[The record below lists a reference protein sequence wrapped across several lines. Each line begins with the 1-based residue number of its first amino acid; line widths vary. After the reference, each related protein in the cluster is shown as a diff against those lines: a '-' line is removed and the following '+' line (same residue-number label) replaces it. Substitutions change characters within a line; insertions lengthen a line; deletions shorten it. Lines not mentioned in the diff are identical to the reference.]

1 MTTVAVL
8 STSGKKLMPTNSYR
22 ARKLLKSKRA
32 VIYKHRPIFTIKL
45 VDRIDGYTQ
54 TIEYKCDTGYQN
66 IGISICSD
74 TKEFVNEQRDL
85 LKDETERHNNRRKY
99 RRTRRNRLRYRK
111 ARWNNRKGMIS
122 KDGFAP
128 SIRNKRDVHIRLYEE
143 YYKVFP
149 ITKVVFEMG
158 QFDTQVLKAV
168 EAGLPV
174 PEGMDYQQGEQYGYA
189 TLREAVFA
197 RDNYTCI
204 CCGKSAIKDGV
215 KLKIHHIGYL
225 SGDRSN
231 RMENLSSVCENCHTP
246 TNHKPG
252 GKLYNLKS
260 RLRSFKGATFMTMVR
275 YSMVNQLKAATPDVT
290 IKVTYGA
297 ATKLARKE
305 LNVKKTHSNDAYC
318 MGKFHPK
325 YRSDFK
331 HYKKCRRNNRVLS
344 KFYDAKYRDI
354 RDGSV
359 KTGSQLSCGRTNR
372 SIPRHTKLDER
383 IYRAYKISKGRVST
397 RRQHYSLRPGD
408 KVLFE
413 GQKYFVAGIQNNG
426 DYIKLTNGKVCSLKK
441 VRVLQHCNA
450 WAAVFQEGI
459 HPTTYTY
466 KGRKYFAKK
475 NYDKKY

>member
-1 MTTVAVL
+1 
-8 STSGKKLMPTNSYR
+8 MPTNSYR

-32 VIYKHRPIFTIKL
+32 VIHKYRPVFTIKL
-45 VDRIDGYTQ
+45 VDRADGYTQ
-54 TIEYKCDTGYQN
+54 PIEYKCDTGYQN

-85 LKDETERHNNRRKY
+85 LKDEVKKHSDSRKY

-111 ARWNNRKGMIS
+111 KRFDNRKGMIS

-128 SIRNKRDVHIRLYEE
+128 SIRNKRDVHVRLYEE

-149 ITKVVFEMG
+149 ITKAVFEMG

-174 PEGMDYQQGEQYGYA
+174 PVGTDYQRGEQYGYA

-204 CCGKSAIKDGV
+204 CCGKSAVKDGV
-215 KLKIHHIGYL
+215 KLRIHHIGYL

-231 RMENLSSVCENCHTP
+231 RMANLGSVCESCHTSK
-246 TNHKPG
+246 NHKPG
-252 GKLYNLKS
+252 GKLYNLKPE
-260 RLRSFKGATFMTMVR
+260 LKTFKGATFMTMVR
-275 YSMVNQLKAATPDVT
+275 YSMVKQLKAATPDVN

-297 ATKLARKE
+297 ATKLARKD

-318 MGKFHPK
+318 MGEFHPK
-325 YRSDFK
+325 HRSDFR
-331 HYKKCRRNNRVLS
+331 HYRKCRRNSRVLS
-344 KFYDAKYRDI
+344 KFYDAKYRDL

-372 SIPRHTKLDER
+372 KISRHTKLNER
-383 IYRAYKISKGRVST
+383 IYRAHKISKGRIST
-397 RRQHYSLRPGD
+397 RRQHYQYRPGD
-408 KVLFE
+408 TVWVE
-413 GQKYFVAGIQNNG
+413 GKRYTVKGIISNG
-426 DYIKLTNGKVCSLKK
+426 TRIALNERNPVSVNKIDKTVHTGG
-441 VRVLQHCNA
+441 
-450 WAAVFQEGI
+450 WAKAS
-459 HPTTYTY
+459 
-466 KGRKYFAKK
+466 
-475 NYDKKY
+475 

>member
-1 MTTVAVL
+1 MDTVAVI
-8 STSGKKLMPTNSYR
+8 SASGKKLMPTNSYR

-32 VIYKHRPIFTIKL
+32 VIHKYRPVFTIKL
-45 VDRIDGYTQ
+45 VDRADGYTQ
-54 TIEYKCDTGYQN
+54 PIEYKCDTGYQN

-85 LKDETERHNNRRKY
+85 LKDEVKKHSDSRKY

-111 ARWNNRKGMIS
+111 KRFDNRKGMIS

-128 SIRNKRDVHIRLYEE
+128 SIRNKRDVHVRLYEE

-149 ITKVVFEMG
+149 ITKAVFEMG

-174 PEGMDYQQGEQYGYA
+174 PVGTDYQRGEQYGYA

-204 CCGKSAIKDGV
+204 CCGKSAVKDGV
-215 KLKIHHIGYL
+215 KLRIHHIGYL

-231 RMENLSSVCENCHTP
+231 RMANLGSVCESCHTSK
-246 TNHKPG
+246 NHKPG
-252 GKLYNLKS
+252 GKLYNLKPE
-260 RLRSFKGATFMTMVR
+260 LKTFKGATFMTMVR
-275 YSMVNQLKAATPDVT
+275 YSMVKQLKAATPDVN

-297 ATKLARKE
+297 ATKLARKD

-318 MGKFHPK
+318 MGEFHPK
-325 YRSDFK
+325 HRSDFR
-331 HYKKCRRNNRVLS
+331 HYRKCRRNSRVLS
-344 KFYDAKYRDI
+344 KFYDAKYRDL

-372 SIPRHTKLDER
+372 KISRHTKLNER
-383 IYRAYKISKGRVST
+383 IYRAHKISKGRIST
-397 RRQHYSLRPGD
+397 RRQHYQYRPGD
-408 KVLFE
+408 TVWVE
-413 GQKYFVAGIQNNG
+413 GKRYTVKGIISNG
-426 DYIKLTNGKVCSLKK
+426 TRIALNERNPVSVNKIDKTVHTGG
-441 VRVLQHCNA
+441 
-450 WAAVFQEGI
+450 WAKAS
-459 HPTTYTY
+459 
-466 KGRKYFAKK
+466 
-475 NYDKKY
+475 

>member
-1 MTTVAVL
+1 MDTVAVI
-8 STSGKKLMPTNSYR
+8 SASGKKLMPTNSYR

-32 VIYKHRPIFTIKL
+32 VIHKYRPVFTIKL
-45 VDRIDGYTQ
+45 VDRTDGYTQ
-54 TIEYKCDTGYQN
+54 PIEYKCDTGYQN

-85 LKDETERHNNRRKY
+85 LKDETKRHSDSCKY

-122 KDGFAP
+122 EDGFAP
-128 SIRNKRDVHIRLYEE
+128 SIRNKRDVHVRLYEE

-149 ITKVVFEMG
+149 ITKAVFEMG

-174 PEGMDYQQGEQYGYA
+174 PVGTDYQHGEQYGYA

-197 RDNYTCI
+197 RDDYTCI

-215 KLKIHHIGYL
+215 KLRIHHIGYL

-231 RMENLSSVCENCHTP
+231 RMANLGSVCENCHTSK
-246 TNHKPG
+246 NHKSG
-252 GKLYNLKS
+252 GKLYNLKPK
-260 RLRSFKGATFMTMVR
+260 LKTFKGAAFMTMVR
-275 YSMVNQLKAATPDVT
+275 YSMVKKLKAATLDVD

-297 ATKLARKE
+297 ATKLARKD

-318 MGKFHPK
+318 MGKSHPK
-325 YRSDFK
+325 HRSDFK

-344 KFYDAKYRDI
+344 KFYDAKYMDL

-372 SIPRHTKLDER
+372 KISRHTELDEH
-383 IYRAYKISKGRVST
+383 IYRAHKISKGRVSI
-397 RRQHYSLRPGD
+397 RKRHYSLRPGD
-408 KVLFE
+408 KVLYDE
-413 GQKYFVAGIQNNG
+413 KVYFVAGMQGNG
-426 DYIKLTNGKVCSLKK
+426 ASVKLTNGKAYSLKK
-441 VRVLQHCNA
+441 VRLLQHCNA
-450 WAAVFQEGI
+450 WAVVI
-459 HPTTYTY
+459 
-466 KGRKYFAKK
+466 
-475 NYDKKY
+475 